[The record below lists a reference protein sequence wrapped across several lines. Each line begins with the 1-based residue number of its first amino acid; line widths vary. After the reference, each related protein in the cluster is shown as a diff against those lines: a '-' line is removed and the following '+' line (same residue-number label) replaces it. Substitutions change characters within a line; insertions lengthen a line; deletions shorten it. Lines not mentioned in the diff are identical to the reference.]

1 MVDFN
6 NDNRII
12 DQTVGRHIDNGDI
25 HLSAD
30 DRAAFDEP
38 YVLMSYAGNGAV
50 SRDIT
55 ITEDFEPSW
64 GMIFR
69 INCTP
74 SIVDINNNTDYNYF
88 GIFTKNGS
96 TSGLSLSGGTL
107 TVSQAS
113 IPVFGSE
120 LKSYNENGA
129 AYMVLA
135 FR

>member
-1 MVDFN
+1 MIDFN
-6 NDNRII
+6 NDNII
-12 DQTVGRHIDNGDI
+12 LDNAVGEHIEDMSM
-25 HLSAD
+25 HLSNY
-30 DRAAFDEP
+30 DREVFDQP
-38 YVLMSYAGNGAV
+38 YILMSYAGNGNV

-69 INCTP
+69 ISYTP
-74 SIVDINNNTDYNYF
+74 SIVDIDNNTDYNYF
-88 GIFTKNGS
+88 GVFTKNGS
-96 TSGLSLSGGTL
+96 CAGLSLSGNTL